1 MIFPFTTLSEM
12 RPKSRRSKWV
22 KRKKGRNKSF
32 EDNAQI
38 SSPQSVKDIEFESRK
53 RFFTTN
59 PTAEKKV
66 DYN

>member
-1 MIFPFTTLSEM
+1 M

-53 RFFTTN
+53 KFFTTN

-66 DYN
+66 DYIISPLN